1 MGRRRAPGLVKRS
14 GVWHID
20 KQYRGCRICESTGES
35 DLAKAEE
42 YLARKLEQTRQ
53 ATIYGVRPARTFRL
67 AAMKYLEES
76 VKDSIDRD
84 AQDLKLLKPFI
95 GNLPLEQV
103 HAGSLRRFIEARK
116 VKGVKT
122 GTINRSLA
130 VVRHILNLAA
140 GEWVD
145 EHGMTWLAAAPK
157 IKLLPLRD
165 ARPPYPLSWDEQGLL
180 FQELPSH
187 LGQTS
192 LFKVNTGCRE
202 QEVCG
207 LRWEWE
213 LPVPELGTS
222 VFLIPGESVK
232 NREDRLVVLNRVAKS
247 VIDSV
252 RGVHP
257 EFVFTYKGRPV
268 RKMYNSAWKRARK
281 MAAQR
286 YQQELGQA
294 CPDGFRRVRVHDLK
308 HTFGRRLR
316 AAGVS
321 FEDRQDLLGHKSG
334 RITTHYSA
342 AELQNL
348 IEAANKVCGT
358 DSRKSPAL
366 VLLKKRYVSTSR
378 VTA

>member
-1 MGRRRAPGLVKRS
+1 MGRRRMPGLCKRK
-14 GVWHID
+14 GLWHID
-20 KQYRGCRICESTGES
+20 KMYRGRRICESTGES
-35 DLAKAEE
+35 KLAKAEE
-42 YLARKLEQTRQ
+42 YLARRLEQTRQ
-53 ATIYGVRPARTFRL
+53 AAIYGVRPTRTFRQ
-67 AAMKYLEES
+67 AATKHLEES
-76 VKDSIDRD
+76 SKDSIGRD
-84 AQDLKLLKPFI
+84 AQDLKLLDPFI
-95 GNLPLEQV
+95 GDLPLEQV
-103 HAGSLRRFIEARK
+103 HAGSLRRFVVARTA
-116 VKGVKT
+116 KGVKT

-140 GEWVD
+140 GEWLD
-145 EHGMTWLAAAPK
+145 EHGMTWLATAPK

-165 ARPPYPLSWDEQGLL
+165 ARQPYPLSWEEQRLL

-187 LGQTS
+187 LGQMA

-202 QEVCG
+202 KEVCG
-207 LRWEWE
+207 LRWDWE

-222 VFLIPGESVK
+222 VFLIPSSKVK

-247 VIDSV
+247 VVDGV

-268 RKMYNSAWKRARK
+268 GKMYNSAWKHSRTK
-281 MAAQR
+281 AAQR
-286 YQQELGQA
+286 YSKDLGQN
-294 CPDGFRRVRVHDLK
+294 CPDGFSKIRVHDLK

-348 IEAANKVCGT
+348 IEASNKICGT

-366 VLLKKRYVSTSR
+366 LLLKKRYASGSR
-378 VTA
+378 LT